1 MNPRVNV
8 GSDCHLLGVLLS
20 HSDKSSKKVEKR
32 RFQVAQK
39 EQEQKEQNLFKWSI
53 PGKGTTQVN
62 QVFSSAVQNIEEQ
75 IICCDVL
82 TVWQT

>member
-8 GSDCHLLGVLLS
+8 GRDCHLLGLLLS

-53 PGKGTTQVN
+53 PGKGTTQTRFSALLFKTLRN
-62 QVFSSAVQNIEEQ
+62 KSSAVKF
-75 IICCDVL
+75 
-82 TVWQT
+82 